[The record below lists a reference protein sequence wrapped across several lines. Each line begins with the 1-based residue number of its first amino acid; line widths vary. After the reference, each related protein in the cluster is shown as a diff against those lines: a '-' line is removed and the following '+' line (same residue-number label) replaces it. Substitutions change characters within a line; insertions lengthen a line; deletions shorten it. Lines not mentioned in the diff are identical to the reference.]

1 MTPQKQTDRTLRK
14 DAERNRERLMDA
26 AREVFQEHGVEA
38 PLEEIARRAGVGIGT
53 LYRRF
58 PTRESLIDA
67 IFEAKAEEY
76 VRASE
81 EALASE
87 NAWEGFRRFL
97 ERICQMQAEDRGF
110 ADVLTATFPMAP
122 AVEDRRLRAMTNADE
137 LIRRAQQEGTL
148 RADFVLGDIVWILI
162 ANASFLQA
170 TREIAPDA
178 WRRYLALILD
188 ALTADTA
195 SELPPPPQESQIK
208 EAILRVSPPRGSQ
221 GL

>member
-1 MTPQKQTDRTLRK
+1 MAPQKQTDRVLRK

-67 IFEAKAEEY
+67 IFEAKADEY

-81 EALASE
+81 EGLASE
-87 NAWEGFRRFL
+87 SAWEGFRRFL
-97 ERICQMQAEDRGF
+97 ERICRMQAEDRGF

-122 AVEDRRLRAMTNADE
+122 AVEDRRAGLP
-137 LIRRAQQEGTL
+137 
-148 RADFVLGDIVWILI
+148 V
-162 ANASFLQA
+162 
-170 TREIAPDA
+170 DA
-178 WRRYLALILD
+178 LLAL
-188 ALTADTA
+188 
-195 SELPPPPQESQIK
+195 
-208 EAILRVSPPRGSQ
+208 
-221 GL
+221 

>member
-1 MTPQKQTDRTLRK
+1 MAPQKQTDRVLRK

-67 IFEAKAEEY
+67 IFEAKADEY

-81 EALASE
+81 EGLASE
-87 NAWEGFRRFL
+87 SAWEGFRRFL
-97 ERICQMQAEDRGF
+97 ERICRMQAEDRGF

-122 AVEDRRLRAMTNADE
+122 AVEDRRAKAMTNIAE
-137 LIRRAQQEGTL
+137 LIRRAQQEETL

-162 ANASFLQA
+162 ANGSFLQA

-178 WRRYLALILD
+178 WKRYLALILD
-188 ALTADTA
+188 ALRAESA
-195 SELPPPPQESQIK
+195 SELPPPAQEDEIK
-208 EAILRVSPPRGSQ
+208 EAILRVSPPRPG
-221 GL
+221 